1 MAAKNKPI
9 YEFFCKGMMNRKHK
23 GIRFDENG
31 NVVCEPNAEFGADVE
46 VDGTL
51 TINSAKDLV
60 TKDGTSL
67 GSNPYFEITYAGG
80 DEGYSLSAEECTK
93 IKNGYDIIV
102 NDEGVD
108 GKYKFFNIG
117 YVSFGE
123 TTIYAFTVSIG
134 FTGLIG
140 GVAIISGDT
149 GSFIFSE
156 IDIPNVLK
164 IKTNDELIPFA
175 DDDSGAHVYVNSIN
189 GIKVLD
195 TGGPKDIKVQA
206 TLYRHTIDIAAGG
219 LGLHTYVTAL
229 SEKNTVID
237 SIQDLVTVFGN
248 TKLMATGAHGTDNE
262 ATVLLEVG
270 TSLTDTYVHTN
281 HGTKM
286 SLSNWANCGP
296 DENYLV
302 ITDSVTAV

>member
-1 MAAKNKPI
+1 
-9 YEFFCKGMMNRKHK
+9 MNRKHK

-123 TTIYAFTVSIG
+123 NTIYAFTVSIG

-140 GVAIISGDT
+140 AVAIISGDT

-156 IDIPNVLK
+156 MDIPNVLK

-175 DDDSGAHVYVNSIN
+175 DDDSGVHVYVNSIN
-189 GIKVLD
+189 GIKVLG
-195 TGGPKDIKVQA
+195 TGDPKDIKVQA
-206 TLYRHTIDIAAGG
+206 TLYRHTVTFSESG
-219 LGLHTYVTAL
+219 LGYVNRFTAY
-229 SEKNTVID
+229 SEKNTPID
-237 SIQDLVTVFGN
+237 SIQDLITVFGN
-248 TKLMATGAHGTDNE
+248 TKLMCTGTIESGSYPCVGIDIGTTADTILFLGLTNTTQKLSAWYSTQPESTLTITDN
-262 ATVLLEVG
+262 
-270 TSLTDTYVHTN
+270 
-281 HGTKM
+281 
-286 SLSNWANCGP
+286 
-296 DENYLV
+296 
-302 ITDSVTAV
+302 VTTM